1 MTSLEGRV
9 MLNHKLKS
17 LIYHHIYY
25 VRANCRSDPVIL
37 TYGRKSY
44 KCGICGETGHTRK
57 RCILGNSNDPVSKK
71 LLYYLEGVG
80 VPCPE
85 TEDDDDDEE
94 DLETQVEDY
103 DPETEVDSGQI
114 GSQEE
119 MELLDAGELSARQF
133 YAQLD
138 NDPLSLDWNGYETD
152 GQEEVF
158 DSSSDE
164 EETAMNVE

>member
-1 MTSLEGRV
+1 
-9 MLNHKLKS
+9 MLKRNDYVTETHLQRRQD
-17 LIYHHIYY
+17 LHH
-25 VRANCRSDPVIL
+25 
-37 TYGRKSY
+37 
-44 KCGICGETGHTRK
+44 
-57 RCILGNSNDPVSKK
+57 VS
-71 LLYYLEGVG
+71 
-80 VPCPE
+80 
-85 TEDDDDDEE
+85 DDDEE

-158 DSSSDE
+158 DFSSDE
-164 EETAMNVE
+164 EETAMM

>member
-1 MTSLEGRV
+1 MSGPTAVLTQSSSPLAGRV
-9 MLNHKLKS
+9 TNAES
-17 LIYHHIYY
+17 
-25 VRANCRSDPVIL
+25 
-37 TYGRKSY
+37 
-44 KCGICGETGHTRK
+44 
-57 RCILGNSNDPVSKK
+57 
-71 LLYYLEGVG
+71 
-80 VPCPE
+80 
-85 TEDDDDDEE
+85 
-94 DLETQVEDY
+94 VEN
-103 DPETEVDSGQI
+103 PETEVDSGQI

-158 DSSSDE
+158 DFSSDE

>member
-1 MTSLEGRV
+1 MTLPGIQTHCSLGCSLYLKNYLNFMDIKSRPSFTVRRRMVVELMVVIIGRV
-9 MLNHKLKS
+9 MLNLKLKS

-37 TYGRKSY
+37 TFGRKSY

-85 TEDDDDDEE
+85 TEDDDDEE
-94 DLETQVEDY
+94 DLETQVC
-103 DPETEVDSGQI
+103 I
-114 GSQEE
+114 
-119 MELLDAGELSARQF
+119 A
-133 YAQLD
+133 
-138 NDPLSLDWNGYETD
+138 
-152 GQEEVF
+152 
-158 DSSSDE
+158 
-164 EETAMNVE
+164 